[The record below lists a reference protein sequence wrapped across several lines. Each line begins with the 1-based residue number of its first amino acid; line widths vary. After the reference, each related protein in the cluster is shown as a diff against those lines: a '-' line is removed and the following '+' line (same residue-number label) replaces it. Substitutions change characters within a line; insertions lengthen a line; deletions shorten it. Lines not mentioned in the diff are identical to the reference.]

1 MSLHFYQAYALT
13 IHSELALPELLGT
26 DPSMSPAMC
35 DVLIRFG
42 RAAAP
47 VAEGPL
53 EQLSAFAWARPGLL
67 KLDVPGIASFLVC
80 GGCEITVEPAVGS
93 DEASIRAF
101 LLGSALGALL
111 MQRGLLVMHG
121 NAIRIGDRCM
131 LCVGHSGAG
140 KSTLAAAFTQRG
152 YALLADDVI
161 PIDGKGC
168 ALPGVPRVKL
178 WPDSAAQLGLDVTRL
193 DAIRPGVNKFTLPV
207 HQSMTDLPLPVGWIY
222 VLTAGETPSLSA
234 VRGMRRFELLQ
245 GYGYRPRF
253 VAGLGLQKEQLLS
266 CSRLANQAQMSE
278 LVRKRDHF
286 DLNGLVDSL
295 LADMQEACV

>member
-1 MSLHFYQAYALT
+1 MSLHSYKAYALS
-13 IHSELALPELLGT
+13 IYSELVLPELLAT
-26 DPSMSPAMC
+26 ESVMDPSMC
-35 DVLIRFG
+35 DVVIRLG
-42 RAAAP
+42 CASARAE
-47 VAEGPL
+47 EGAL
-53 EQLSAFAWARPGLL
+53 EQLGVFAWARPGLL
-67 KLDVPGIASFLVC
+67 KLDVPGIAGFLVR
-80 GGCEITVEPAVGS
+80 GGREITVEPAVGS

-111 MQRGLLVMHG
+111 MQRGLLVMHC

-140 KSTLAAAFTQRG
+140 KSTLAAAFAQRG

-161 PIDGKGC
+161 PIDSKGC

-178 WPDSAAQLGLDVTRL
+178 WPDSAAQLGLDVTLL
-193 DAIRPGVNKFTLPV
+193 DAIRPGLNKFALPI
-207 HQSMTDLPLPVGWIY
+207 HESMTDLALPVGWIY
-222 VLTAGETPSLSA
+222 VLTAGETPSLKA

-253 VAGLGLQKEQLLS
+253 VRGLGLQREQLLS
-266 CSRLANQAQMSE
+266 CSRLASQVQMSE
-278 LVRKRDHF
+278 LVRRRDHF

-295 LADMQEACV
+295 LADMQEVCV

>member
-13 IHSELALPELLGT
+13 IHSELALPELLGA
-26 DPSMSPAMC
+26 DSSMSPAMC
-35 DVLIRFG
+35 DVLIRLG
-42 RAAAP
+42 RATAP

-67 KLDVPGIASFLVC
+67 KLDVPGIASFLVR
-80 GGCEITVEPAVGS
+80 GGCEITVEPAEGS

-140 KSTLAAAFTQRG
+140 KSTLAAAFTRRG

-161 PIDGKGC
+161 PIDGNGC

-266 CSRLANQAQMSE
+266 CSRLASQAQMSE